1 MSLTDDRFREQVPEC
16 KFGKTVGSR
25 VGNKGASTVEG
36 RVYNLAMCES
46 GASFGGQ
53 TRKKFEG
60 AGGTPGGVGEFIV
73 GVLLAGIGFYI
84 VFSHVQVHSSYW
96 NFFGAGGAGRSFGV
110 SLIPLLFGI
119 GLLFA
124 NGSSLPGWVLTI
136 GGLLL
141 ILVGI
146 IVNLDIY
153 FQPTSLMN
161 TIIMLGL
168 IAAGFGL
175 VVKSLRPHKKK
186 SEETAG

>member
-1 MSLTDDRFREQVPEC
+1 MND
-16 KFGKTVGSR
+16 
-25 VGNKGASTVEG
+25 
-36 RVYNLAMCES
+36 S

-53 TRKKFEG
+53 PRKKFEG
-60 AGGTPGGVGEFIV
+60 AGGTPGGIGEFLV
-73 GVLLAGIGFYI
+73 GVLLAGIGFYL

-119 GLLFA
+119 GVLFV
-124 NGSSLPGWVLTI
+124 NGKSVPGWLLTI

-141 ILVGI
+141 ILAGI

-175 VVKSLRPHKKK
+175 VVKGLRPHKGK
-186 SEETAG
+186 SDGDAA